1 MAYKKPKIGQI
12 VYVVYC
18 NQIYEDKV
26 RYIGEETFLLTH
38 SEYINRDY
46 YEWWFDE
53 YDITRSTTF
62 NKAKEILRKKLGVK
76 RLCLELTSFY
86 KDSDR
91 VWRLKRKE

>member
-18 NQIYEDKV
+18 NEICEDKV
-26 RYIGEETFLLTH
+26 RYIGEESFILTI
-38 SEYINRDY
+38 SENINRDY

-76 RLCLELTSFY
+76 RLCLELTNFY
-86 KDSDR
+86 KDGDR

>member
-1 MAYKKPKIGQI
+1 MAYKKVKLNQV

-18 NQIYEDKV
+18 NEIYEDKV
-26 RYIGEETFLLTH
+26 RYIGEESFILTI
-38 SEYINRDY
+38 SEHINRDY

-62 NKAKEILRKKLGVK
+62 NKAKEILRNKLGVK
-76 RLCLELTSFY
+76 RLRLELTNFY
-86 KDSDR
+86 KDGDR